1 MPNIETFF
9 NADFC
14 LEDGEIDREMF
25 SEMLIDWQRAK
36 RLAAGRPLLHFC
48 ELGSLRTRDAKFLHP
63 KLQCRTFYSKLRRC
77 SIRTREDPVALLKD
91 RQNVPSFDLFQSR
104 RSICV
109 TV

>member
-36 RLAAGRPLLHFC
+36 RLALNESTYCA
-48 ELGSLRTRDAKFLHP
+48 FL
-63 KLQCRTFYSKLRRC
+63 
-77 SIRTREDPVALLKD
+77 
-91 RQNVPSFDLFQSR
+91 
-104 RSICV
+104 
-109 TV
+109 